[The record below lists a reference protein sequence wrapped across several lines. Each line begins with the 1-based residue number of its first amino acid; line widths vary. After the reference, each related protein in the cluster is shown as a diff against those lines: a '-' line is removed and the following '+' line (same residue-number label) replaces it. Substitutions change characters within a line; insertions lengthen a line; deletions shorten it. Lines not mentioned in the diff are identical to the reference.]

1 MTYEECVYDLLSY
14 YDDDRESFAE
24 DAKKLSDYYFSV
36 TGFRLGFRLNKDKT
50 DVETLI
56 DEASHLNLSEGAQEI
71 IDELN
76 ESKKLNAEKYKTE
89 KIKID
94 FQGGECRLDPTKG
107 CDYMLGVA
115 KDPDGTTIE
124 LYAEYEA
131 PDDLT
136 EDEVDDFD
144 HEAYPELK
152 DEIIEQAAK
161 MASRLKHWTSFH
173 FKEKEHEEL

>member
-14 YDDDRESFAE
+14 YDDDREIYIN
-24 DAKKLSDYYFSV
+24 DLKKLDTYYVSI
-36 TGFRLGFRLNKDKT
+36 GMGYLAGYRRLAKYV
-50 DVETLI
+50 VETLI

-76 ESKKLNAEKYKTE
+76 ESKRLNAEKYKTE

-94 FQGGECRLDPTKG
+94 FAGGECRLNPSKG
-107 CDYMLGVA
+107 CDYMLGCA
-115 KDPDGTTIE
+115 EDPDGETIE

-136 EDEVDDFD
+136 EDDVDDFD
-144 HEAYPELK
+144 HEAYPALK
-152 DEIIEQAAK
+152 EEIIEQA
-161 MASRLKHWTSFH
+161 T
-173 FKEKEHEEL
+173 ENGIPEEALDFFVF

>member
-14 YDDDRESFAE
+14 YDDDRESYINDF
-24 DAKKLSDYYFSV
+24 KKLDAYYV
-36 TGFRLGFRLNKDKT
+36 TIGKGSLACYSSLTKYV
-50 DVETLI
+50 VETLI
-56 DEASHLNLSEGAQEI
+56 DEACHLKLSEGAQEI

-76 ESKKLNAEKYKTE
+76 ESKRLNAEKYKTE

-94 FQGGECRLDPTKG
+94 FAGGECRLNPSKG
-107 CDYMLGVA
+107 CDYMLGYA
-115 KDPDGTTIE
+115 EDPDGETIE

-136 EDEVDDFD
+136 DDEVDDFD

-152 DEIIEQAAK
+152 KEIIEQAAENGIP
-161 MASRLKHWTSFH
+161 AEALDFFTF
-173 FKEKEHEEL
+173 